1 MAVIERDEA
10 TAARRRVPFRLFLSD
25 GTSPDTGALNDA
37 IIVAVNSLQT
47 FSANSTARAIES
59 AQGMYALE
67 LTASEVSVLGNHALY
82 HTVGD
87 FPQHVA
93 NFRVVNHNPYSTQSN
108 VTAVTVLA
116 GNYSSG
122 VTFGAGT
129 FAPGTYSTV
138 TFSVDQVETV
148 LDKTGYTIAA
158 GAYSN
163 VTFSTGGQASSSV
176 TLAPGTHSS
185 ATVQG
190 VTRTLNLTTNDDKTG
205 YALTAAEVQNI
216 AGASA
221 SSTWRLSVTGFDS
234 TASFGGAV
242 SRFSSSVNSVG
253 LAAQTHSAATVGGI
267 ATAGIVAA
275 SFAASSIDAVALA
288 TDAGQEIADRVLT
301 RNIAGGSDSGRT
313 VSEAL
318 YALRNRVQISATS
331 YIVYQ
336 TDDTTIAWFASKT
349 TTDAHDFLTSIDPA

>member
-37 IIVAVNSLQT
+37 VIVAINSLQT
-47 FSANSTARAIES
+47 FSATSTARAIEA
-59 AQGMYALE
+59 AQGMYALG
-67 LTASEVSVLGNHALY
+67 LTASEGSGLGRHATY
-82 HTVGD
+82 YTVGD

-93 NFRVVNHNPYSTQSN
+93 NFRVVNHNPYSLQSN

-148 LDKTGYTIAA
+148 LDKTGY
-158 GAYSN
+158 
-163 VTFSTGGQASSSV
+163 
-176 TLAPGTHSS
+176 
-185 ATVQG
+185 
-190 VTRTLNLTTNDDKTG
+190 
-205 YALTAAEVQNI
+205 ALTAAEVQNI

-242 SRFSSSVNSVG
+242 SRFSSSIHSVG
-253 LAAQTHSAATVGGI
+253 L
-267 ATAGIVAA
+267 
-275 SFAASSIDAVALA
+275 
-288 TDAGQEIADRVLT
+288 
-301 RNIAGGSDSGRT
+301 
-313 VSEAL
+313 
-318 YALRNRVQISATS
+318 
-331 YIVYQ
+331 
-336 TDDTTIAWFASKT
+336 
-349 TTDAHDFLTSIDPA
+349 